1 MLCGFFYVQRKCNE
15 NKNEIIQIDRCN
27 ITVDVSLLS
36 KTDEMFLNATEI
48 ASQFDKKPNDFL
60 RLDSTKEYTHE
71 VLKEDL
77 SGSGISRY
85 EDLINSKVGG
95 KYQGTWL
102 HRELV
107 LNLQVA
113 LFRRRLHKWVEAR
126 IEQEHDWKR
135 KRIESKTSFLPMTQA
150 ILKAHDPIKFYHF
163 SIESDMINRIVLGMS
178 AKKFKQSHGIENIRD
193 ALNAEDL
200 VEITRLQIINTGLI
214 EIKMN
219 YKTRRKHLLN
229 GYVTVNCGKI

>member
-1 MLCGFFYVQRKCNE
+1 METKY
-15 NKNEIIQIDRCN
+15 EIIQIDRCN

-36 KTDEMFLNATEI
+36 KTDEMFFNATEI

-60 RLDSTKEYTHE
+60 RLDSTKEYIHE

-107 LNLQVA
+107 FEFAGWCNA

-135 KRIESKTSFLPMTQA
+135 KRIESKTGFLPMTQA
-150 ILKAHDPIKFYHF
+150 ILKAHDPVKFYHF

-200 VEITRLQIINTGLI
+200 VEINRLQIINTGLI
-214 EIKMN
+214 EINMD
-219 YKTRRKHLLN
+219 YKTRRQHLLN
-229 GYVTVNCGKI
+229 CYEREKQSALIN